1 MKITLDIDSI
11 KDSITVT
18 GDMTGTF
25 NLTDEIFNS
34 DDGVIITLLRASMDD
49 TDKAI
54 LKISAPLVYKHLFV
68 RAPDVSNWPEMS
80 INSKD

>member
-1 MKITLDIDSI
+1 MNITLNIDSI

-34 DDGVIITLLRASMDD
+34 DDGVILTLLRATMDD
-49 TDKAI
+49 TEKAL
-54 LKISAPLVYKHLFV
+54 LKISAPLVYEHLFI
-68 RAPDVSNWPEMS
+68 RAPEVNTRLEKYWPL
-80 INSKD
+80 KP